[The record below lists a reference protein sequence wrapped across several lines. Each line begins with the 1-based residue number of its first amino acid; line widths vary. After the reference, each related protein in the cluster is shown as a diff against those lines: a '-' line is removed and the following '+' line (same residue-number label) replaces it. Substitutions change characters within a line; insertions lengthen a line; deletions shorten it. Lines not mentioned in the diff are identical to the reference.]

1 MRKAEKGA
9 ACSWRNWSLM
19 DSPCK
24 DRDMEHEPFL
34 LTLEIG
40 KMAQVWRVEVAQR

>member
-9 ACSWRNWSLM
+9 ACSWRNCSLM

-24 DRDMEHEPFL
+24 DRDMMKL
-34 LTLEIG
+34 WALAVG
-40 KMAQVWRVEVAQR
+40 AVALGHSSGPAVKN